1 MSFIKKRR
9 QSMYGKDKIK
19 TRYSIL
25 LYSILFYSI
34 LFLFVSCEFNQPV
47 RDYLEYWSSTCQ
59 VGKVE
64 YASENVYIDD
74 VPNLSASEP
83 IEINLYTVNPK
94 SIRILCNDR
103 NFSLQ
108 NEAGDLSVTNYS
120 ETMVDPTYVKIR
132 ANLSD
137 ASEGQLITL
146 SGCLWPENRLD
157 FPEADLRTSSP
168 ELFYTTSFIQNT
180 PPDNIKNLHRA
191 EDYFPETHKCYISF
205 EVPDQS
211 LNRNKNSTYEVKYY
225 FREDDGSLS
234 YKGNKVLT
242 LADNKNPSA
251 GSDVFM
257 YYFDEQHDDFL
268 TRYEYTVQM
277 TGPHGLTVELRTTD
291 PALGACVLV
300 EPVITVLDTP
310 NGLSDED
317 SDGDYECYEVASD
330 GDVITFTA
338 LPGQEGDTLTVT
350 DNNTEITATSGST
363 YTVSGSGR
371 HEIKATV
378 SRTDAFSVT
387 VKKRLRIETTPAAAV
402 FSFGMPFNGE
412 GEDDDGYEYIEV
424 SSLDT
429 NPSFAITSPDS
440 GTTFSGSIDGAAFS
454 ERSEPKTGNLLVSR
468 HILEAVVH
476 KPFCNPVSSQKKVC
490 VAKSLTDP
498 TITFNPSTACN
509 GNTDSDGYEYYE
521 IASSSARLGYTIE
534 PVSYDKSTNGA
545 KVSGSI
551 GSTTFTE
558 TVTKTGDLGTG
569 TYTISVDVK
578 RKGMVS
584 KHYEKKIKV
593 VEALKE
599 PTYSSLPDF
608 NGNTVADFDYVEVS
622 SSSGTVTLKI
632 NAATGC
638 TIAGTHSIDSA
649 TGTNFDSSS
658 NSYVTLTLGLG
669 NHIITGNVSR
679 TNYTSKSFTK
689 KIKVVESL
697 KEPTY
702 SIEPGFNGKKNS
714 SGFEYVE
721 VPSSSGTATL
731 TITAA
736 SGCTLSGTNNSTSF
750 SSSTYTQTLT
760 LGIGEYT
767 ISGNVNKTGYN
778 SKAFTKKIKVVESLK
793 EPTYSITPDFT
804 DKTLSGY
811 ECVEVSS
818 SSETADLTITAATG
832 CTITGSYGSTSFN
845 SGTSNSKTITLG
857 IGEYTITGS
866 VSRTNY
872 TSKAFTKKIK
882 VIQEL
887 QEPNEIIAYD
897 GSTVSPSGTI
907 TYNSYSYPVYKID
920 LNPDGTGELWYR
932 FTPKEEDASIKVEDC
947 VSGTPVEIDREGTLA
962 LGPHKLKFTITKDGY
977 SPQYYTKDIYVKGT
991 LTTPEIKSTNGTYKS
1006 GNGDSNT
1013 TPQIWQFSYI
1023 SYDSLKC
1030 YIKPGNTG
1038 NTVEVHKDSETG
1050 TTMSNPTTGFG
1061 LGYDTTIKLVIIQS
1075 REHCESLT
1083 TTKYVK
1089 GIIKPIKLSYNNNN
1103 SGTGMLY
1110 VYLSGFNKDKFDMKG
1125 TIQVNGHVAFS
1136 YLGSNRDNVNQ
1147 NTWQELGD
1155 SGDPSFTITCN
1166 SPKDDFT
1173 VSVSSLRRNVGS
1185 AKDDPDDS
1193 GIAGE
1198 CTKCLFDLK
1207 SEKSD
1212 TTHWVLL
1219 SDTISQ
1225 KSRSVRPKIIFNVSE

>member
-1 MSFIKKRR
+1 MGRIRSKRA
-9 QSMYGKDKIK
+9 
-19 TRYSIL
+19 
-25 LYSILFYSI
+25 ILFYSI

-59 VGKVE
+59 VGKIE
-64 YASENVYIDD
+64 YASENVTIDD

-94 SIRILCNDR
+94 SIRILCKDN

-108 NEAGDLSVTNYS
+108 NEAGDLSVTDYS

-191 EDYFPETHKCYISF
+191 EDYFPGTHKCYISF

-211 LNRNKNSTYEVKYY
+211 LNRNKDSSYEVKYF
-225 FREDDGSLS
+225 FRNNDNSLE
-234 YKGNKVLT
+234 YKGSKVLT

-257 YYFDEQHDDFL
+257 YYFDGQDDNFL
-268 TRYEYTVQM
+268 NCYEYTVQV
-277 TGPHGLTVELRTTD
+277 TGPRGLTVGLRATD

-300 EPVITVLDTP
+300 EPSITVLDIP

-317 SDGDYECYEVASD
+317 SDGDYECYEVDSD
-330 GDVITFTA
+330 GDAITFTA

-350 DNNTEITATSGST
+350 DNGTEMTATSGST

-429 NPSFAITSPDS
+429 NPSFTITSPDS

-454 ERSEPKTGNLLVSR
+454 ERSEPKTGNLFVTS
-468 HILEAVVH
+468 HILDAEVH
-476 KPFCNPVSSQKKVC
+476 KPYCNPVSSQKKVC
-490 VAKSLTDP
+490 VAKSLKEP
-498 TITFNPSTACN
+498 TITFTPSAARN

-584 KHYEKKIKV
+584 KHYEKKIKI

-599 PTYSSLPDF
+599 PTYSSIPDF
-608 NGNTVADFDYVEVS
+608 NGNTFADFDYVEVS
-622 SSSGTVTLKI
+622 SSSGTVTLTI

-649 TGTNFDSSS
+649 TGTNFNSSS

-736 SGCTLSGTNNSTSF
+736 TDCTITGSYGSTSF
-750 SSSTYTQTLT
+750 NSGTSNTKTIT

-778 SKAFTKKIKVVESLK
+778 SKAFTKKIKIVE
-793 EPTYSITPDFT
+793 
-804 DKTLSGY
+804 
-811 ECVEVSS
+811 
-818 SSETADLTITAATG
+818 
-832 CTITGSYGSTSFN
+832 
-845 SGTSNSKTITLG
+845 
-857 IGEYTITGS
+857 
-866 VSRTNY
+866 
-872 TSKAFTKKIK
+872 
-882 VIQEL
+882 EL
-887 QEPNEIIAYD
+887 QEPTIRFYKHDGNDVLSASSSAPEQSGYSDYTCYD
-897 GSTVSPSGTI
+897 LPLTASGTG
-907 TYNSYSYPVYKID
+907 NANFEVYPGSGESVVVKID
-920 LNPDGTGELWYR
+920 GTVA
-932 FTPKEEDASIKVEDC
+932 DANS
-947 VSGTPVEIDREGTLA
+947 SGKRTLA
-962 LGPHKLKFTITKDGY
+962 LGPHTIELTVKKTNYKDQPFTKKVYIQGELADPKI
-977 SPQYYTKDIYVKGT
+977 SPN
-991 LTTPEIKSTNGTYKS
+991 NGTYKS
-1006 GNGDSNT
+1006 GSGNSSSD
-1013 TPQIWQFSYI
+1013 PMVYQFSYI
-1023 SYDSLKC
+1023 SYDSMKLKFE
-1030 YIKPGNTG
+1030 PGNSSSG
-1038 NTVEVHKDSETG
+1038 G
-1050 TTMSNPTTGFG
+1050 TSTSLSWKINNLDGTNTTGIQG
-1061 LGYDTTIKLVIIQS
+1061 IGVEETVTIEIKQT
-1075 REHCESLT
+1075 RQYCKTNT
-1083 TTKYVK
+1083 TTKYAL
-1089 GIIKPIKLSYNNNN
+1089 GNIKPITLTYKNNKAGNQGWAGLYICNLGTDKYDLLGSVTAYRIGSNGAKTEGQCVWSYGSDKYGIESHIWDHLHTDTTAHTVQYTLNKTTDKLALELTELRRRNHDGEGKI
-1103 SGTGMLY
+1103 SGT
-1110 VYLSGFNKDKFDMKG
+1110 
-1125 TIQVNGHVAFS
+1125 
-1136 YLGSNRDNVNQ
+1136 
-1147 NTWQELGD
+1147 
-1155 SGDPSFTITCN
+1155 
-1166 SPKDDFT
+1166 
-1173 VSVSSLRRNVGS
+1173 VSRS
-1185 AKDDPDDS
+1185 
-1193 GIAGE
+1193 
-1198 CTKCLFDLK
+1198 
-1207 SEKSD
+1207 
-1212 TTHWVLL
+1212 L
-1219 SDTISQ
+1219 SDIKNGVGLRFKTDTYTNEKWTLYTGKVQ
-1225 KSRSVRPKIIFNVSE
+1225 TDDDYAEVYVRFIVSD